1 MGIEPTVE
9 GIEPTHTGENE
20 VVEDHLF
27 LESCGQFYPSLSC
40 TVPNHCPEGCPMNTT

>member
-1 MGIEPTVE
+1 MVVGFEPTVE

-27 LESCGQFYPSLSC
+27 S
-40 TVPNHCPEGCPMNTT
+40 

>member
-1 MGIEPTVE
+1 MVVGIEPTVE

-27 LESCGQFYPSLSC
+27 SRELRSVLPITELHGSEPL
-40 TVPNHCPEGCPMNTT
+40 P

>member
-1 MGIEPTVE
+1 MCGEWGWWVGFEPTVE

-27 LESCGQFYPSLSC
+27 S
-40 TVPNHCPEGCPMNTT
+40 